1 LAAAVEAW
9 RDSASYRNVYYTN
22 FPSDAVVA
30 GNLLEAKRA
39 ARCGAAL
46 PV

>member
-1 LAAAVEAW
+1 LAVAVEAW
-9 RDSASYRNVYYTN
+9 RDSASYRNAYYAN

-30 GNLLEAKRA
+30 GNLLETKRA

-46 PV
+46 VV